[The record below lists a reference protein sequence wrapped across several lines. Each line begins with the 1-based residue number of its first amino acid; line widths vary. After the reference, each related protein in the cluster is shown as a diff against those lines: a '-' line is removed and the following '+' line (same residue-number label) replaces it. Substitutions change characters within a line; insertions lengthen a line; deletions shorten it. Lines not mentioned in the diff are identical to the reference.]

1 MEGFSISRA
10 VENKS
15 IGGFSQYVV
24 KLPGGLSYE
33 PVTFNRFDFSSV
45 AFFKWLTNGIN
56 QGGIQTAD
64 FSIRVGTESDYI
76 RFVLKEA
83 FPISWKLAEIIPQ
96 AENDPLIR
104 MESLTIVY
112 KTLELQHLDP
122 DEK

>member
-1 MEGFSISRA
+1 MMIKFVILF
-10 VENKS
+10 
-15 IGGFSQYVV
+15 IG
-24 KLPGGLSYE
+24 
-33 PVTFNRFDFSSV
+33 
-45 AFFKWLTNGIN
+45 
-56 QGGIQTAD
+56 
-64 FSIRVGTESDYI
+64 YI